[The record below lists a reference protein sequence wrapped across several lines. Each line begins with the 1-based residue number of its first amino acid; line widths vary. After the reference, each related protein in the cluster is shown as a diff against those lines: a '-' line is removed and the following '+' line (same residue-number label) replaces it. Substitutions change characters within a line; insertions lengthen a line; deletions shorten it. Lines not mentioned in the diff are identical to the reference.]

1 MPSSICYLLPTAPN
15 SMRSQPLDRAKQPVS
30 NHPLFKVIAPKGPE
44 SKGAIGKAAVSMR
57 LLGMTKLAAM
67 AAISMTLLLAFA
79 PSAQAAGVSVSN
91 YPLYLLSNEVTKG
104 TPDAKRLLEPGDV
117 GHHGSLS
124 PSDIKTIKDSKY
136 VVWFGNP
143 LEPNL
148 TDALKKAPN
157 AISLLSF
164 KAFARQPLRDVQG
177 QPIKG
182 TEDPHIWLNP
192 DNAKA
197 ITRALAVIHS
207 RADPKNAPLYQ
218 RNTADFAKRMDAAVS
233 RVNQRK
239 LPAGTKNSYWAY
251 HDAYQYLEPALK
263 IRLAGTL
270 TTDHHLP
277 PKASQFRWL
286 QQHHANPTMCLV
298 SQGKVSSGI
307 QSKLAPVNITTQ
319 LEDMSAS
326 KDFVSGWQQMAGDI
340 ISCMANQ

>member
-1 MPSSICYLLPTAPN
+1 MFQPQPTPSALSNNKAYLIGHDALL
-15 SMRSQPLDRAKQPVS
+15 SQAAKIMLVAVVS
-30 NHPLFKVIAPKGPE
+30 LLLLVGIAP
-44 SKGAIGKAAVSMR
+44 R
-57 LLGMTKLAAM
+57 
-67 AAISMTLLLAFA
+67 
-79 PSAQAAGVSVSN
+79 AQAAGVSVSN
-91 YPLYLLSNEVTKG
+91 YPLYLLSKEVTKG
-104 TPDAKRLLEPGDV
+104 TPTAKRLLKPGDV

-124 PSDIKTIKDSKY
+124 PSDIKTIQDSQY
-136 VVWFGNP
+136 VVWFGHT

-148 TDALKKAPN
+148 TEALKRAPN

-164 KAFARQPLRDVQG
+164 KAFTRQPLRDVQG

-207 RADPKNAPLYQ
+207 RADPKNAALYQ

-251 HDAYQYLEPALK
+251 HDAYQYLEPALN
-263 IRLAGTL
+263 IRLTGTL

-286 QQHHANPTMCLV
+286 QANRSNPSMCLV
-298 SQGKVSSGI
+298 AQNQVSSGI
-307 QSKLAPVNITTQ
+307 QNKLAPVAVTIQ
-319 LEDMSAS
+319 IEDMSAA
-326 KDFVSGWQQMAGDI
+326 KNFVSGWQQMAGDI
-340 ISCMANQ
+340 LSCMAKK